1 MKKILLLFNPICFT
15 GMVVLFIG
23 AVFLGGCMPA
33 KKAMYF
39 PDITAGQVTI
49 DSVISE
55 SAKKVYPGDRI
66 VIQMLTGD
74 AESNQVLNISQGK
87 ASNEQKTEGFLVDRD
102 GFVQIP
108 ILGSIAVK
116 GLTSTEI
123 RDLVQSRL
131 KELYKDVVVYC
142 TISGRVVVLNSLN
155 SNFGGGGM
163 NTSGGGGGV
172 MSIPVMDERLTILE
186 VLSTMRTSNLKLD
199 KAWIIREVD
208 GKRITAPMNL
218 NSKELFNSPY
228 YYLRNNDVVYI
239 EPNKLNQFLEA
250 NAPSRSLLGI
260 VTGMTGLFLSL
271 IVLLK

>member
-1 MKKILLLFNPICFT
+1 MKKTFTLFKSIF
-15 GMVVLFIG
+15 GIG
-23 AVFLGGCMPA
+23 GSMLMLALVFLGGCMPA

-39 PDITAGQVTI
+39 PDLAPGKVTI
-49 DSVISE
+49 DSVIRE

-66 VIQMLTGD
+66 LLQMLTGD
-74 AESNQVLNISQGK
+74 AESNQVLNITQGK
-87 ASNEQKTEGFLVDRD
+87 GSNLQQTEGFLVDRD

-123 RDLVQSRL
+123 RDMVQVKL

-155 SNFGGGGM
+155 SSSGGGI
-163 NTSGGGGGV
+163 NAGGGGGV
-172 MSIPVMDERLTILE
+172 MSIPVIDERLTILE

-250 NAPSRSLLGI
+250 NAPSRSLLAI

>member
-1 MKKILLLFNPICFT
+1 MKKIFSLYKHICSMWGVMLMLALF
-15 GMVVLFIG
+15 
-23 AVFLGGCMPA
+23 FLGGCMPA

-39 PDITAGQVTI
+39 PDLAAGEVTI
-49 DSVISE
+49 DSVIRE

-87 ASNEQKTEGFLVDRD
+87 GSNAQQTEGFLVDRD

-123 RDLVQSRL
+123 RDMVQARL
-131 KELYKDVVVYC
+131 KELYKEVIVYC

-155 SNFGGGGM
+155 SSSGGGG
-163 NTSGGGGGV
+163 NAGGGGV

-228 YYLRNNDVVYI
+228 YYLRNNDVVYV

>member
-1 MKKILLLFNPICFT
+1 MKKFLLFSDSNTRIF
-15 GMVVLFIG
+15 F
-23 AVFLGGCMPA
+23 FLVIMSLVINACMPA

-39 PDITAGQVTI
+39 PDLTAGKVTI
-49 DSVISE
+49 DSAIRE

-66 VIQMLTGD
+66 LLQMLTGD
-74 AESNQVLNISQGK
+74 AESNQVLNSTQGK
-87 ASNEQKTEGFLVDRD
+87 GSNLQQTEGFLVDRD

-123 RDLVQSRL
+123 RDTVQLKL

-142 TISGRVVVLNSLN
+142 TISGRVIVLNSLS
-155 SNFGGGGM
+155 SNAGGGM
-163 NTSGGGGGV
+163 NGAGGGV
-172 MSIPVMDERLTILE
+172 LSIPVIDERLTILE
-186 VLSTMRTSNLKLD
+186 VLSTMRTSNLILD

-250 NAPSRSLLGI
+250 NAPSRSLLAI

>member
-1 MKKILLLFNPICFT
+1 
-15 GMVVLFIG
+15 
-23 AVFLGGCMPA
+23 MPA

-39 PDITAGQVTI
+39 PDLASGKVAI
-49 DSVISE
+49 DSVIRE

-66 VIQMLTGD
+66 QLQMITGD
-74 AESNQVLNISQGK
+74 AESNQILNVTQGK
-87 ASNEQKTEGFLVDRD
+87 GSNLQQTEGFLVDRD

-108 ILGSIAVK
+108 ILGFLAVK

-123 RDLVQSRL
+123 RDMVQLKL

-155 SNFGGGGM
+155 S
-163 NTSGGGGGV
+163 TSGGGANGGV
-172 MSIPVMDERLTILE
+172 SSISIMDERLTIIEL
-186 VLSTMRTSNLKLD
+186 LSTMRTSNLKLD

-208 GKRITAPMNL
+208 GTRITAAMNL
-218 NSKELFNSPY
+218 NSKDLFNSPY

-250 NAPSRSLLGI
+250 NAPSRNLLGI

>member
-1 MKKILLLFNPICFT
+1 MFNAC
-15 GMVVLFIG
+15 V
-23 AVFLGGCMPA
+23 PA
-33 KKAMYF
+33 RKAMYF
-39 PDITAGQVTI
+39 PDLAAGQIEI
-49 DSVISE
+49 DSLVRE

-66 VIQMLTGD
+66 QLQMLTGD
-74 AESNQVLNISQGK
+74 AESNQILNITQGK
-87 ASNEQKTEGFLVDRD
+87 GSSLQQTEGFLVDRD

-108 ILGSIAVK
+108 ILGSLTVK

-123 RDLVQSRL
+123 RDMLQFKL

-142 TISGRVVVLNSLN
+142 TISGRVVVLNSL
-155 SNFGGGGM
+155 SSS
-163 NTSGGGGGV
+163 SGGGASGGGV
-172 MSIPVMDERLTILE
+172 LSIPVIDERLTILE

-208 GKRITAPMNL
+208 GTRITAPMNL

-250 NAPSRSLLGI
+250 NAPSRNLLGI

>member
-1 MKKILLLFNPICFT
+1 MKKTLRLFESNLGIGCLLLT
-15 GMVVLFIG
+15 LTLF
-23 AVFLGGCMPA
+23 FLGGCMPA

-39 PDITAGQVTI
+39 PDLVSGKVAI
-49 DSVISE
+49 DSVIRE

-66 VIQMLTGD
+66 LIQMITGD
-74 AESNQVLNISQGK
+74 AESNQVLNITQGRGSS
-87 ASNEQKTEGFLVDRD
+87 AQQTEGFLVDRD

-108 ILGSIAVK
+108 ILGSLAVK

-123 RDLVQSRL
+123 RDMLQLKL

-142 TISGRVVVLNSLN
+142 TISGRVIVLNSL
-155 SNFGGGGM
+155 SSS
-163 NTSGGGGGV
+163 SGGGGV
-172 MSIPVMDERLTILE
+172 SSIPVTDERLTIVEL
-186 VLSTMRTSNLKLD
+186 LSTMRTSNLRLD
-199 KAWIIREVD
+199 KAWIIREID
-208 GKRITAPMNL
+208 GTRITAAMNL
-218 NSKELFNSPY
+218 NAKELFNSPY

-250 NAPSRSLLGI
+250 NAPSRNLLGI

>member
-1 MKKILLLFNPICFT
+1 
-15 GMVVLFIG
+15 
-23 AVFLGGCMPA
+23 
-33 KKAMYF
+33 
-39 PDITAGQVTI
+39 
-49 DSVISE
+49 
-55 SAKKVYPGDRI
+55 
-66 VIQMLTGD
+66 
-74 AESNQVLNISQGK
+74 
-87 ASNEQKTEGFLVDRD
+87 
-102 GFVQIP
+102 
-108 ILGSIAVK
+108 
-116 GLTSTEI
+116 
-123 RDLVQSRL
+123 L

-155 SNFGGGGM
+155 SSSGGGI
-163 NTSGGGGGV
+163 NTGGGGGV
-172 MSIPVMDERLTILE
+172 TSIPVIDERLTILE

-250 NAPSRSLLGI
+250 NAPSRSLLAI

>member
-1 MKKILLLFNPICFT
+1 MKKTIRLFKPNLDIWCLLLT
-15 GMVVLFIG
+15 LALF
-23 AVFLGGCMPA
+23 FLGGCMPA

-39 PDITAGQVTI
+39 PDLSSGKVAI
-49 DSVISE
+49 DSVIRE

-66 VIQMLTGD
+66 QLQMITGD
-74 AESNQVLNISQGK
+74 AESNQILNITQGK
-87 ASNEQKTEGFLVDRD
+87 GSNLQQTEGFLVDRD

-108 ILGSIAVK
+108 ILGSLAVK

-123 RDLVQSRL
+123 RDMLQLKL

-155 SNFGGGGM
+155 A
-163 NTSGGGGGV
+163 TSGGGANGGGV
-172 MSIPVMDERLTILE
+172 LSIPVIDERLTILE

-208 GKRITAPMNL
+208 GTRITAAMNL

-239 EPNKLNQFLEA
+239 EPNKLNQFLET
-250 NAPSRSLLGI
+250 NAPSRNLLGI

>member
-1 MKKILLLFNPICFT
+1 MKKTLTIFKPIF
-15 GMVVLFIG
+15 GIGVLMLMLDL
-23 AVFLGGCMPA
+23 VFLGGCMPA

-39 PDITAGQVTI
+39 PDLAPGKVAI
-49 DSVISE
+49 DSVIRE

-66 VIQMLTGD
+66 VINMLTGD
-74 AESNQVLNISQGK
+74 AESNQILNIPQAKSSQ
-87 ASNEQKTEGFLVDRD
+87 QTEGFLVDRD

-108 ILGSIAVK
+108 ILGSLAVK

-123 RDLVQSRL
+123 RDMLQLKL

-155 SNFGGGGM
+155 AN
-163 NTSGGGGGV
+163 SGGSANGGGV
-172 MSIPVMDERLTILE
+172 SSIPLIDERLTIIEL
-186 VLSTMRTSNLKLD
+186 LSTMRTSNLKLD

-208 GKRITAPMNL
+208 GTRITAGMNL

-250 NAPSRSLLGI
+250 NAPSRNLLGI

>member
-1 MKKILLLFNPICFT
+1 MKKTLKLFKDISNIWGLILTMALL
-15 GMVVLFIG
+15 
-23 AVFLGGCMPA
+23 FLGGCMPA

-39 PDITAGQVTI
+39 PDIAAGQISI
-49 DSVISE
+49 DSLTRE

-66 VIQMLTGD
+66 LLQMLTGD

-87 ASNEQKTEGFLVDRD
+87 GSNLQQTEGFLVDRD
-102 GFVQIP
+102 GFVQVP
-108 ILGSIAVK
+108 IIGSIAVK

-123 RDLVQSRL
+123 RDLVQLKL

-155 SNFGGGGM
+155 GSSVGGM
-163 NTSGGGGGV
+163 NSGGGGV
-172 MSIPVMDERLTILE
+172 MSIPVIDERLTILE

-199 KAWIIREVD
+199 KAWVIREVD

-228 YYLRNNDVVYI
+228 YYLRNNDVLYI

>member
-1 MKKILLLFNPICFT
+1 MKKFLLFSDSNT
-15 GMVVLFIG
+15 G
-23 AVFLGGCMPA
+23 VFFFLVIMSLLINACMPA

-39 PDITAGQVTI
+39 PDLTAGKVKI
-49 DSVISE
+49 DSAIRE

-66 VIQMLTGD
+66 LLQMLTGD
-74 AESNQVLNISQGK
+74 AESNQVLNITQGK
-87 ASNEQKTEGFLVDRD
+87 GSNLQQTEGFLVDRD

-123 RDLVQSRL
+123 RDSVQLRL
-131 KELYKDVVVYC
+131 KDVVVYC
-142 TISGRVVVLNSLN
+142 TISGRVIVLNSLS
-155 SNFGGGGM
+155 SNAGGGM
-163 NTSGGGGGV
+163 NGAGGGV
-172 MSIPVMDERLTILE
+172 MSIPVIDERLTILE
-186 VLSTMRTSNLKLD
+186 VLSTMRTSNLILD

-250 NAPSRSLLGI
+250 NAPSRSLLAI

>member
-1 MKKILLLFNPICFT
+1 MKKTLRLFEPNLGIGCLLLT
-15 GMVVLFIG
+15 LTLF
-23 AVFLGGCMPA
+23 FLGGCMPA

-39 PDITAGQVTI
+39 PDLVSGKVAI
-49 DSVISE
+49 DSVIRE

-66 VIQMLTGD
+66 LLQMITGD
-74 AESNQVLNISQGK
+74 AESNQVLNITQGRGSS
-87 ASNEQKTEGFLVDRD
+87 AQQTEGFLVDRD

-108 ILGSIAVK
+108 ILGSLAVK

-123 RDLVQSRL
+123 RDMLQLKL

-142 TISGRVVVLNSLN
+142 TISGRVIVINSI
-155 SNFGGGGM
+155 GGGSAGGG
-163 NTSGGGGGV
+163 SGGGVSGI
-172 MSIPVMDERLTILE
+172 SLIDERLTLLE
-186 VLSTMRTSNLKLD
+186 LLSTMRTANLNID

-208 GKRITAPMNL
+208 GKRITAPINF
-218 NSKELFNSPY
+218 NSKDIFTSPY

-239 EPNKLNQFLEA
+239 EPNKINQFLEA
-250 NAPSRSLLGI
+250 NAPSRNLLGI

>member
-1 MKKILLLFNPICFT
+1 MKKTIIPIKHIFGIWGLIFT
-15 GMVVLFIG
+15 LGFI
-23 AVFLGGCMPA
+23 FLGGCMPA

-39 PDITAGQVTI
+39 PDLTAGQVTI
-49 DSVISE
+49 DSIIRE

-66 VIQMLTGD
+66 LLQMLTGD
-74 AESNQVLNISQGK
+74 AESNQVLNISRGK
-87 ASNEQKTEGFLVDRD
+87 GSDLQQTEGFLVDRD

-108 ILGSIAVK
+108 ILGSLAVK

-123 RDLVQSRL
+123 RDIVQLKL

-155 SNFGGGGM
+155 TSTGGGM
-163 NTSGGGGGV
+163 NAGGGAGV
-172 MSIPVMDERLTILE
+172 MSIPVIDERLTILE
-186 VLSTMRTSNLKLD
+186 VLSTMRTANLKLD

-208 GKRITAPMNL
+208 GKRVTASMNL

-250 NAPSRSLLGI
+250 NTPSRSLIGI

>member
-1 MKKILLLFNPICFT
+1 MKKSLRLFESNLGIGCLLLT
-15 GMVVLFIG
+15 LTLF
-23 AVFLGGCMPA
+23 FLGGCMPA

-39 PDITAGQVTI
+39 PDLVSGKVAI
-49 DSVISE
+49 DSVIRE

-66 VIQMLTGD
+66 LLQMITGD
-74 AESNQVLNISQGK
+74 AESNQVLNITQGRGSS
-87 ASNEQKTEGFLVDRD
+87 AQQTEGFLVDRD

-108 ILGSIAVK
+108 ILGSLAVK

-123 RDLVQSRL
+123 RDMLQLKL

-142 TISGRVVVLNSLN
+142 TISGRVIVLNSL
-155 SNFGGGGM
+155 SSS
-163 NTSGGGGGV
+163 SGGGGV
-172 MSIPVMDERLTILE
+172 SSIPVTDERLTIIEL
-186 VLSTMRTSNLKLD
+186 LSTMRTSNLRLD
-199 KAWIIREVD
+199 KAWIIREID
-208 GKRITAPMNL
+208 GTRITAAMNL

-250 NAPSRSLLGI
+250 NAPSRNLLGI

>member
-1 MKKILLLFNPICFT
+1 MKKFLLFSDSNT
-15 GMVVLFIG
+15 GIFFFL
-23 AVFLGGCMPA
+23 VFMSLIINGCMPA

-39 PDITAGQVTI
+39 PDLTAGEVVI
-49 DSVISE
+49 DSLVRE
-55 SAKKVYPGDRI
+55 SAKRVYPGDRI
-66 VIQMLTGD
+66 VINMLTGD
-74 AESNQVLNISQGK
+74 AESNQVLNAVQEKGSGQ
-87 ASNEQKTEGFLVDRD
+87 QQLEGYLVDRD

-116 GLTSTEI
+116 GQTSTEI
-123 RDLVQSRL
+123 RDMVQVKL

-155 SNFGGGGM
+155 STSGFGMSG
-163 NTSGGGGGV
+163 GGGGGV

-199 KAWIIREVD
+199 KAWIIREED

>member
-1 MKKILLLFNPICFT
+1 MKKTIRLFKPNLDIWCLLLT
-15 GMVVLFIG
+15 LALF
-23 AVFLGGCMPA
+23 FLGGCMPA

-39 PDITAGQVTI
+39 PDLSSGKVAI
-49 DSVISE
+49 DSVIRE

-66 VIQMLTGD
+66 QLQMITGD
-74 AESNQVLNISQGK
+74 AESNQILNITEGK
-87 ASNEQKTEGFLVDRD
+87 GSNLQQADGFLVDRD

-108 ILGSIAVK
+108 ILGFLAVK

-123 RDLVQSRL
+123 RDMVQLKL

-155 SNFGGGGM
+155 S
-163 NTSGGGGGV
+163 TSGGGANGGV
-172 MSIPVMDERLTILE
+172 SSISIMDERLTIIEL
-186 VLSTMRTSNLKLD
+186 LSTMRTSNLRLD

-208 GKRITAPMNL
+208 GTRITAAMNL

-228 YYLRNNDVVYI
+228 FYLRNNDVVYI

-250 NAPSRSLLGI
+250 NAPSRNLLGI

>member
-1 MKKILLLFNPICFT
+1 MKKSLLFSGSNTDTF
-15 GMVVLFIG
+15 F
-23 AVFLGGCMPA
+23 FLVIMSIMINACIPA

-39 PDITAGQVTI
+39 PDLTAGEVVI
-49 DSVISE
+49 DSLVRE

-66 VIQMLTGD
+66 VINMLTGD
-74 AESNQVLNISQGK
+74 AESNQVLNAVQGK
-87 ASNEQKTEGFLVDRD
+87 GSGQQQLEGYLVDRD

-123 RDLVQSRL
+123 RDMVQMKL

-142 TISGRVVVLNSLN
+142 TVSGRVVVLNSMN
-155 SNFGGGGM
+155 ANAGGGGAVG
-163 NTSGGGGGV
+163 NGGGV
-172 MSIPVMDERLTILE
+172 MSIPLIDERLTILE
-186 VLSTMRTSNLKLD
+186 LLSTMRTSNLKLD

-208 GKRITAPMNL
+208 GKRVTAEMNL
-218 NSKELFNSPY
+218 NSKEVFASPY

-239 EPNKLNQFLEA
+239 EPNKLNQFLEV
-250 NAPSRSLLGI
+250 NAPSRNLLGI
-260 VTGMTGLFLSL
+260 ITGLTGLFLSL